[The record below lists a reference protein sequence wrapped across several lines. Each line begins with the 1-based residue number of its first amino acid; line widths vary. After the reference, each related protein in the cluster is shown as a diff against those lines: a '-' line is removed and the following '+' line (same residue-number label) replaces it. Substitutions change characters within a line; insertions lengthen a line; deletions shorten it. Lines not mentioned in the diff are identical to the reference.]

1 MHIIIALN
9 ECVRCLKNSKNFG
22 EDFVRLKRLFFK
34 DYQKGYVFSTRFGAD
49 FFSLTLEHLLSN
61 QPIVPEK
68 GEKLGEYDK
77 NFNEWMKIYC

>member
-1 MHIIIALN
+1 MNALHIITFLDA
-9 ECVRCLKNSKNFG
+9 CVA
-22 EDFVRLKRLFFK
+22 E
-34 DYQKGYVFSTRFGAD
+34 YQKGYVFSTRFGAD
-49 FFSLTLEHLLSN
+49 FFSLTLQHILNN